1 MFDIMDE
8 MTNRRN
14 KTIGQIALNWLMTSD
29 PLVIPIPGAK
39 NSAQATQN
47 AGALGWSLPDEEFAA
62 IAKWKA
68 RPIKLEEKQYFKNY

>member
-14 KTIGQIALNWLMTSD
+14 KTIGQIALNWL
-29 PLVIPIPGAK
+29 IPIPGAK
-39 NSAQATQN
+39 NSAQATQD